1 MILEKAYFNRLLIN
15 MKQIFFSLVLLCLS
29 TAVIAQPTFTS
40 ADVAAVGSTTTFRTT
55 FTLADTLISFT
66 TGENQAWVIT
76 PPTVGLEEDTLTIN
90 YLNPADVTGAET
102 VPGCNLVQQ
111 FLSTSDNE
119 SYFEFLGITPEAY
132 SNLAYTSDTNQ
143 EIEIY
148 EEPEVVFELP
158 LEYGNEFSNTSIDT
172 FTFFLGF
179 DGIDS
184 VKSIYTTS
192 DLNEVDGWGT
202 LTIAGDS
209 YNVLMIKV
217 TYSFLTTT
225 YHYIDGSWVFQSTE
239 EEEPELNYLFISPDF
254 GGFVAS
260 AGSYDDGKGGIG
272 TYISYLIES
281 EITTSTT
288 SPENQVLK
296 LFPNPSANQALLSG
310 LQAKDLIQ
318 VYDLSGRLVKA
329 DQANSNSYLI
339 NTSDLSNG
347 IYTVRV
353 KHENTLSSVKL
364 IVSH

>member
-1 MILEKAYFNRLLIN
+1 
-15 MKQIFFSLVLLCLS
+15 MKNKFLQFLFLS
-29 TAVIAQPTFTS
+29 IPAIGISQPIFTS

-55 FTLADTLISFT
+55 YSLADTAISFT
-66 TGENQAWVIT
+66 SGENQAWAIT
-76 PPTVGLEEDTLTIN
+76 PPALGLEEDTLTIN
-90 YLNPADVTGAET
+90 YLNPADVPGAET

-111 FLSTSDNE
+111 FLSTIDGDY
-119 SYFEFLGITPEAY
+119 YFEFLGITPQAY
-132 SNLAYTSDTNQ
+132 ANLAFSSETNQ

-158 LEYGNEFSNTSIDT
+158 LENGDEFSTTSVDS

-184 VKSIYTTS
+184 VKSIYTTT

-217 TYSFLTTT
+217 IYNFSITT

-239 EEEPELNYLFISPDF
+239 EELPELNYLFISPDF

-296 LFPNPSANQALLSG
+296 LFPNPAQDYFQFTFDN
-310 LQAKDLIQ
+310 KDASLMSL
-318 VYDLSGRLVKA
+318 YDINGRLILEKGM
-329 DQANSNSYLI
+329 NSDVSNFVDVTTVSPGFYFLKITNSKGEILGNQKVVI
-339 NTSDLSNG
+339 N
-347 IYTVRV
+347 
-353 KHENTLSSVKL
+353 K
-364 IVSH
+364 